1 MGSSPTP
8 HQSICMF
15 QGAKAESGI
24 LKVDTKKDLEGIFVA
39 RCCLPRRQRPNP
51 TGERNRRLFFF
62 PNPPGKKKTGRI
74 FGNDDLICGTF
85 GICFYVFKRCLKNQP
100 NQQNGW
106 LFSNCSWKGIFFVA
120 VFWGAKF

>member
-1 MGSSPTP
+1 MDAAMGSSPAP

-51 TGERNRRLFFF
+51 TGGKKSSFVFF
-62 PNPPGKKKTGRI
+62 PNPPGKKKQGGFLAMMI
-74 FGNDDLICGTF
+74 
-85 GICFYVFKRCLKNQP
+85 
-100 NQQNGW
+100 
-106 LFSNCSWKGIFFVA
+106 
-120 VFWGAKF
+120 